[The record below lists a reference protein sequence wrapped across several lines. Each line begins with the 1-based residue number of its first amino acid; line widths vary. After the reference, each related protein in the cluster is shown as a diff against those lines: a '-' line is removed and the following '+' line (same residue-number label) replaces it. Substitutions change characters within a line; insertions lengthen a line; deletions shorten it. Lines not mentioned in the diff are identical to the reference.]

1 MLRFSK
7 PEVQEALLI
16 KLLCQTISLKIMIL
30 AERERLAL
38 DITLRKCFKVARL
51 DFFRRIPPKF
61 EP

>member
-1 MLRFSK
+1 MLRFLK

-38 DITLRKCFKVARL
+38 DITQ
-51 DFFRRIPPKF
+51 
-61 EP
+61 